1 MTRDNVELKKKK
13 IQTKTQRQKIQI
25 EELKHTKRE
34 LTQLTKKLH
43 LEKENNVQLNKK
55 FEDQKNESEKKI
67 DTQNNKFRSGK

>member
-1 MTRDNVELKKKK
+1 MTRDNVELKIKK
-13 IQTKTQRQKIQI
+13 IQSKTQRQKIQI